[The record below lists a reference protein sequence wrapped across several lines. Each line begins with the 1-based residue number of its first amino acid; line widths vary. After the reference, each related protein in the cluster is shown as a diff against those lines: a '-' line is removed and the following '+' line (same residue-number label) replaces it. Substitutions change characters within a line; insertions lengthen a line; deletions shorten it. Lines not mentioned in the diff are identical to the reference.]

1 MWNTRP
7 FLMCG
12 INGIVSF
19 HASAPPIDVDELTR
33 TREAMRSR
41 GPDAAGTWLSSD
53 HRAGFGHR
61 RLSIID
67 VSERANQPMVSR
79 EGDMVLTF
87 NGEIY
92 NFAELRRELEH
103 EGETFDT
110 ASDTEVVLRMYR
122 MSGESMLPRLRG
134 MFAFG
139 IWDARK
145 NTLFLARD
153 PYGIKPLYYAND
165 GRTFRF
171 ASQAKAIL
179 AGGKV
184 SDARDPAGVAGF
196 LLRGHVP
203 EPFTIYEA
211 IRELPAGSW
220 MAVTRDGPSEPRS
233 YFSIASVLR
242 DAVNEHRRYSDDERA
257 ALIAEGV
264 RESVRYHLVS
274 DVPVGAFLS
283 SGRDS
288 STIVALGA
296 ETGIPLQTVTLRF
309 DEYVGTPKDEA
320 PLAEVVARQYGTSHS
335 IRTLSRA
342 AFREEL
348 PRALEAMDQPSLDG
362 LNSYFVCKAAADL
375 GWKVALSG
383 TGGDELFGGYTTFRI
398 IPRVVRL
405 FSAFKYMPR
414 AASAFKRIHG
424 RIARDP
430 ARFSPKTAY
439 TLKYCTS
446 YEGAYMMKR
455 GLFLPEEVPS
465 VIGHELACEGMKRLG
480 MLDRI
485 REAITPDPGTPFA
498 RVAALESSLLMR
510 NQLLRDIDWASMA
523 HSLEVRVP
531 LVDAFL
537 LRQVAPAVFSTS
549 KRNGKDLLARAP
561 HRSLPEAVVKRKKTG
576 FTVPIVDWLAERRHV
591 NKHFGMRPWALYLLE
606 AGGHFPV
613 SAG

>member
-1 MWNTRP
+1 
-7 FLMCG
+7 MCG

-19 HASAPPIDVDELTR
+19 HSNAPPIDVDELTR

-41 GPDAAGTWLSSD
+41 GPDAAGTWLAPD

-79 EGDMVLTF
+79 EGDMVLIF

-92 NFAELRRELEH
+92 NFAELRRELER

-110 ASDTEVVLRMYR
+110 TSDTEVVLRMYR
-122 MSGESMLPRLRG
+122 KWGEAMLPRLRG

-145 NTLFLARD
+145 NALFLARD

-171 ASQAKAIL
+171 ASQAKALL

-184 SDARDPAGVAGF
+184 SDTRDPAGVVGF
-196 LLRGHVP
+196 LLRSHVP

-220 MAVTRDGPSEPRS
+220 MVVTRDGASEPRS

-242 DAVNEHRRYSDDERA
+242 DAVNEHRRYTDEERA
-257 ALIAEGV
+257 RIIADGV
-264 RESVRYHLVS
+264 RESVLYHLVS

-288 STIVALGA
+288 GTIVALAA

-309 DEYVGTPKDEA
+309 EEYAGTPKDEA
-320 PLAEVVARQYGTSHS
+320 PLAEVVARRYGTSHR
-335 IRTLSRA
+335 ICTLSPA

-362 LNSYFVCKAAADL
+362 LNSYFVCKAAAEL

-398 IPRVVRL
+398 IPRVVRM
-405 FSAFKYMPR
+405 FGAFKHMPS
-414 AASAFKRIHG
+414 AASLFKRIHS
-424 RIARDP
+424 RIANDP

-446 YEGAYMMKR
+446 YEGAYLMKR
-455 GLFLPEEVPS
+455 GLFLPEELAS
-465 VIGHELACEGMKRLG
+465 VIGDEMACEGLKRLG

-485 REAITPDPGTPFA
+485 RDTITPDPGTPFA
-498 RVAALESSLLMR
+498 RVAALESSLFMR

-537 LRQVAPAVFSTS
+537 LRQVAPAVFSTN
-549 KRNGKDLLARAP
+549 KRDGKELMARAP
-561 HRSLPEAVVKRKKTG
+561 HHPLPDVVLKRRKTG
-576 FTVPIVDWLAERRHV
+576 FTIPNVDWLADRRQV

-606 AGGHFPV
+606 AGGH
-613 SAG
+613 ANLG